1 MAPAVRRAIHPPP
14 PGDVCHPSALT
25 APQALTADSG
35 SPYVYFEPADYI
47 CLLVFLKMELFPFSL
62 LLLYAIQEQ
71 QKKIAVLCR
80 LTHI

>member
-1 MAPAVRRAIHPPP
+1 MAPAVCLVIHPPP
-14 PGDVCHPSALT
+14 PGDFPHPSTLT

-47 CLLVFLKMELFPFSL
+47 YLLVLLKMELFPFSL

-71 QKKIAVLCR
+71 QKKIAILCR
-80 LTHI
+80 LAHI